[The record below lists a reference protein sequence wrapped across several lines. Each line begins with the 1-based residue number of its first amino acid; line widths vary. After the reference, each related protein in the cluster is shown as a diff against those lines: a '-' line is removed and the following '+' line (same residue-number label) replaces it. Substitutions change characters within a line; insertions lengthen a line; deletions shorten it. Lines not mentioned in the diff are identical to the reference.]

1 MNLLPDLYFR
11 HGGIVLQLTPLSHS
25 PLPETGDGF
34 FQEEVE
40 TFSDSIT
47 EFFLSTTKQRLEVNK
62 EAQEQSDGTVVQIG
76 HIPNIHRCALLESQ
90 RLFYILQRFQ

>member
-1 MNLLPDLYFR
+1 M
-11 HGGIVLQLTPLSHS
+11 
-25 PLPETGDGF
+25 GDGS

-62 EAQEQSDGTVVQIG
+62 EAQEQSDGTIVCTVVHVQIG
-76 HIPNIHRCALLESQ
+76 HIPNIHDCTLLESQ
-90 RLFYILQRFQ
+90 RLLYTLQQFQ